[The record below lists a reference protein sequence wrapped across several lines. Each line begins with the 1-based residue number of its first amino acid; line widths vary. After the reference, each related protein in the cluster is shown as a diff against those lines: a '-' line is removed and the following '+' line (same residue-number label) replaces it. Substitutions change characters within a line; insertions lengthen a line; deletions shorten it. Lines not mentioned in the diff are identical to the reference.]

1 MVLPV
6 IADSLKHALM
16 ITSFV
21 MVVMLIIEY
30 INVQTRGK
38 WSNKLQSSRWLQ
50 IPLSAFLGI
59 VPGCLGTY
67 TVVSLFSHRITNFA
81 SLVTVMIATSGDEAF
96 IMMAMIPGIFL
107 KITFIIFFIAL
118 IIGYFL
124 NLFPKLANYQP
135 FEAHRGFH
143 HHKNEKE
150 CICFEANNVQSQ
162 FKNISFSRFLF
173 MFGVSVLFVLILL
186 GGIGPEKWNWV
197 RFVLLGSAAVTLFIV
212 STVPEH
218 FLNEHI
224 WEHIIKKHFI
234 KIFLWT
240 FGTLLVLGFLIGHFE
255 IEQWVR
261 GNLYFILI
269 IALLVGII
277 PESGPNMVFI
287 SLFVAG
293 TIPLSILLA
302 NSIVQDGHG
311 SLPLLAES
319 KKSFLYVKIIN
330 LFVGLVTGLIGIYF
344 NL

>member
-1 MVLPV
+1 MLLP
-6 IADSLKHALM
+6 ILSDSLEHALM

-30 INVQTRGK
+30 VNVQTRGT

-50 IPLSAFLGI
+50 IPLSAILGA

-67 TVVSLFSHRITNFA
+67 TVVSLYSHRITNFA

-96 IMMAMIPGIFL
+96 IMLAMIPGTFL
-107 KITFIIFFIAL
+107 KITFIIFLIAL
-118 IIGYFL
+118 ISGYFIS
-124 NLFPKLANYQP
+124 LFPKLANYQP

-143 HHKNEKE
+143 YHKNTRV

-162 FKNISFSRFLF
+162 LKNISFTRFLF
-173 MFGVSVLFVLILL
+173 LFGVSALFVLILL
-186 GGIGPEKWNWV
+186 GGIGPEIWNWV
-197 RFVLLGSAAVTLFIV
+197 RFVLLGSTAVTLFIV

-240 FGTLLVLGFLIGHFE
+240 FGTLFVLGFLEGHFE
-255 IEQWVR
+255 VEEWVK
-261 GNLYFILI
+261 GNLYFILF

-277 PESGPNMVFI
+277 PESGPNVIFI

-293 TIPLSILLA
+293 AIPLSILLA

-330 LFVGLVTGLIGIYF
+330 LFVGLVTGLTGIYF

>member
-1 MVLPV
+1 MEIFVLS
-6 IADSLKHALM
+6 DSFKHALM

-30 INVQTRGK
+30 INVQTKGK

-50 IPLSAFLGI
+50 IPLAAFLGI
-59 VPGCLGTY
+59 IPGCLGTY
-67 TVVSLFSHRITNFA
+67 TVVSLYSHRITNFA
-81 SLVTVMIATSGDEAF
+81 ALVTVMIATAGDEAF
-96 IMMAMIPGIFL
+96 VMMAMIPGTFLKLTLLIFL
-107 KITFIIFFIAL
+107 IAL
-118 IIGYFL
+118 ITGFMIS
-124 NLFPKLANYQP
+124 LFPKVAEYQP
-135 FEAHRGFH
+135 FSIHRGFH
-143 HHKNEKE
+143 VHENEVD
-150 CICFEANNVQSQ
+150 CVCFEPETISSRL
-162 FKNISFSRFLF
+162 KNISFTRALFLA
-173 MFGVSVLFVLILL
+173 GTVILLILL
-186 GGIGPEKWNWV
+186 LLGEIGPEEWNWV
-197 RFVLLGSAAVTLFIV
+197 RFVLLGSLTVTLFIV

-240 FGTLLVLGFLIGHFE
+240 FGTLLVLGFLVQHFE
-255 IEQWVR
+255 IEQWIR
-261 GNLYFILI
+261 GNMYLILI

-277 PESGPNMVFI
+277 PESGPHMVFI
-287 SLFVAG
+287 SLFIAG

-319 KKSFLYVKIIN
+319 KKSFLYVKLIN
-330 LFVGLVTGLIGIYF
+330 LFVGLMVGITGVYF